1 MRDSIFHTSVEMPP
15 KNNSPDVVRVAQTR
29 VEARDNLTPTVIP
42 DRDASVHNLEPR
54 MRGCHY

>member
-1 MRDSIFHTSVEMPP
+1 MKDSIFHTTVEMPP

-29 VEARDNLTPTVIP
+29 VEMRADLTPAAIP
-42 DRDASVHNLEPR
+42 DRDPSVHNLEPR